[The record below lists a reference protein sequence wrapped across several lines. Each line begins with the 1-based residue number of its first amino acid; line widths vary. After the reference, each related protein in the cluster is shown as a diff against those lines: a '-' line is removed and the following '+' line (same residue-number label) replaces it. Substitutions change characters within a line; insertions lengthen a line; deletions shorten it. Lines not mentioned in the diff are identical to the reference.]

1 MFSAGQQGEAGRS
14 GRRWGDGGGSG
25 VAAAA
30 LEGPGAAA
38 VRSCTPLTLFRKAR
52 GPPLPMLGRPKG
64 VLQVP
69 SLWQKSANSEDVCEL
84 LCAKATS
91 GTSRQDKRLV
101 RPDVLWAGSCW
112 ATLHRDPQVLPSP
125 PDDAPFER
133 ADMARRPQRLLPLLA
148 AAALSLALACTD
160 QELEIDR
167 PISTV
172 RPRAAASPQPQP
184 SSTTVQP
191 PHSLATGPPRPRW
204 WPWRGRGRAP
214 TSSPVT
220 GDGDPPPRRPPT
232 HPPVRLLIIDCRRS
246 RPPAQ

>member
-1 MFSAGQQGEAGRS
+1 
-14 GRRWGDGGGSG
+14 
-25 VAAAA
+25 
-30 LEGPGAAA
+30 
-38 VRSCTPLTLFRKAR
+38 
-52 GPPLPMLGRPKG
+52 MLGRPKG

-160 QELEIDR
+160 QELAVTDAGARTEASLLHLARTFAGR
-167 PISTV
+167 PV
-172 RPRAAASPQPQP
+172 
-184 SSTTVQP
+184 SS
-191 PHSLATGPPRPRW
+191 LL
-204 WPWRGRGRAP
+204 
-214 TSSPVT
+214 TSSSWCQ
-220 GDGDPPPRRPPT
+220 PT
-232 HPPVRLLIIDCRRS
+232 QRFNVSARSHVRE
-246 RPPAQ
+246 